1 MMPIWGLDYYPFTHI
16 KFYPLGGLAAIFYV
30 VIVGYSVLQHQL
42 LDIHVTL
49 SRMAAQIVRL
59 LFMLIVGFSLLLFL
73 SRVEPGSF
81 STFSFG
87 AAMAVLVVSSVVAS
101 LFFPQFFGKGTDAL
115 ERQILGD
122 RFEYHA
128 RVTALI
134 QTMKSF
140 PEPEFLL
147 QELDALLVSTMKVRS
162 YQVILLDDAT
172 RRFELLHS
180 HPARRALDLS
190 DLNVDSPV
198 FRFFQ
203 KSRAKSLSCNL
214 VYEMERELPLQRDA
228 RQQLKAFEPE
238 FCFPFFAGND
248 LVGLMLLGSKEN
260 GDLFTPHDL
269 RLLTELSSNLGLL
282 LNQIRLRRQ
291 LQAVYEQDLMGR
303 MSRGLAHDL
312 NNLLTPVQTLL
323 QLLRESRLN
332 QETIDELLPMSL
344 RNLET
349 VRTYVNEALF
359 FSRSSQ
365 LQGKP
370 GMLDQTVREAMSLV
384 QTNAAA
390 KGISITFQCEG
401 EVAIEMDAVL
411 IKRLLCNL
419 LSNAVDASPSGSL
432 INIQLA
438 PLPKTELSRDW
449 FRLKIVDHGEG
460 ISQENLRRV
469 FTPYFTTKNTG
480 DGKRGFG
487 LGLAIARKIVH
498 LHGGNLSIASKE
510 KQGTTVQVDLPSK
523 LQQAASRPQSA
534 SDSRLG
540 VVPA

>member
-1 MMPIWGLDYYPFTHI
+1 MVL
-16 KFYPLGGLAAIFYV
+16 
-30 VIVGYSVLQHQL
+30 VGFL
-42 LDIHVTL
+42 LLLLL
-49 SRMAAQIVRL
+49 SRL
-59 LFMLIVGFSLLLFL
+59 H
-73 SRVEPGSF
+73 PGSF

-87 AAMAVLVVSSVVAS
+87 AALAALVVSSVVAS

-128 RVTALI
+128 RVKTLI
-134 QTMKSF
+134 ETMKSF
-140 PEPEFLL
+140 PEPEYLL
-147 QELDALLVSTMKVRS
+147 QELDDLLVSMMKVRS

-172 RRFELLHS
+172 RGFELLHS
-180 HPARRALDLS
+180 HPARMPIDLS
-190 DLNVDSPV
+190 NLTVDSPV
-198 FRFFQ
+198 FQFFQ
-203 KSRAKSLSCNL
+203 KTMAKSLSCNL
-214 VYEMERELPLQRDA
+214 VYETERESPLQREA
-228 RQQLKAFEPE
+228 RQQLKPFDPE

-248 LVGLMLLGSKEN
+248 LVGLMLLGSKDN

-291 LQAVYEQDLMGR
+291 LQSVYEQDLMGR

-323 QLLRESRLN
+323 QLLGESRMN
-332 QETIDELLPMSL
+332 QETIDELLPMGL

-370 GMLDQTVREAMSLV
+370 GRLDQTVREAMSLV
-384 QTNAAA
+384 QTNAIA
-390 KGISITFQCEG
+390 KGVAITFQGDG
-401 EVAIEMDAVL
+401 EVVVEMDAVL
-411 IKRLLCNL
+411 IKRLLSNL
-419 LSNAVDASPSGSL
+419 LSNAVDASPAGAA

-449 FRLKIVDHGEG
+449 FRIKIVDHGEG

-523 LQQAASRPQSA
+523 LQQAQNRAPAAPGQ
-534 SDSRLG
+534 RLG
-540 VVPA
+540 AVPA